1 MDISTLGLFGLLA
14 VALFALV
21 KGADYFIDGSKEVG
35 ATLGLSPFVIGIVVV
50 GFGTSLPEL
59 ASSFLATLSG
69 SADFAI
75 ATVVGSNITNILLI
89 AGLLIAIGGR
99 IVVERDLV
107 RTELPIFLIAT
118 AAFLYVARDGSIV
131 FIESILLLITFVSY
145 LWYLIYEARSIDD
158 VEVTASTRGKKI
170 SLRTVLFLI
179 GGLAAVVVGAHF
191 TVEAVLGIAEALAIP
206 ASLITITA
214 VAVGTSLP
222 ELAVSLRA
230 LMKEG
235 GIDLALG
242 NIFGSNVFNALIVI
256 GIPGLFS
263 TLTLDATIASI
274 GIPALIMASALFFVT
289 GLSRQFLRW
298 QGFVFVAFF
307 FLFLYEIFATP
318 FVV

>member
-1 MDISTLGLFGLLA
+1 MDISTLSLFGLLA
-14 VALFALV
+14 LALFALV
-21 KGADYFIDGSKEVG
+21 KGADYFIDGSKEAG
-35 ATLGLSPFVIGIVVV
+35 AAIGLSPFVIGIIVV

-59 ASSFLATLSG
+59 ASSLFATLSG
-69 SADFAI
+69 STDFAI
-75 ATVVGSNITNILLI
+75 ATVVGSNVTNILLI

-118 AAFLYVARDGSIV
+118 AALVYVLRDGAIV
-131 FIESILLLITFVSY
+131 LVESLLLISTFAAY
-145 LWYLIYEARSIDD
+145 LWYLMYEARSMDD
-158 VEVTASTRGKKI
+158 VETTAATRGKKVSVRAI
-170 SLRTVLFLI
+170 FSLI
-179 GGLAAVVVGAHF
+179 GGLVAVMVGAHY
-191 TVEAVLGIAEALAIP
+191 TVEAVLGIARALAIP
-206 ASLITITA
+206 ASMITITA
-214 VAVGTSLP
+214 VAIGTSLP

-242 NIFGSNVFNALIVI
+242 NIFGSNVFNALVVI

-263 TLTLDATIASI
+263 TLTLDTTIVSV
-274 GIPALIMASALFFVT
+274 GIPTMILASAVFFVI

-298 QGFVFVAFF
+298 QGFVFLAFF

-318 FVV
+318 FAA